1 MEDADDELLARAAR
15 GDGGAFS
22 RLVALHRVKLIALAA
37 RIVGNRAV
45 AEEIVQEVFT
55 RAWIN
60 APRWR
65 PRGEGR
71 ANVAGWLARVATN
84 LAIDQTR
91 RMRHVPLDTAPEPID
106 PSLSA
111 EQRVIAEDDR
121 RRLNAALAALP
132 PRQRAAV
139 ALTYDQGL
147 SNAAGAEAMAIS
159 VGAFELLLV
168 RARRA
173 LRQAMMEEKAQ

>member
-15 GDGGAFS
+15 GDGVAFS
-22 RLVALHRVKLIALAA
+22 RLVALHRAKLIALAA
-37 RIVGNRAV
+37 RIVGNRAI

-55 RAWIN
+55 RAWIH

-65 PRGEGR
+65 PQGGGR
-71 ANVAGWLARVATN
+71 ANFAGWLARVATN

-91 RMRHVPLDTAPEPID
+91 RMRSVPLDTAPEPVD
-106 PSLSA
+106 MSLSA
-111 EQRVIAEDDR
+111 EQQLVADDDR
-121 RRLNAALAALP
+121 RRLEAALAALP
-132 PRQRAAV
+132 PRQRAAI
-139 ALTYDQGL
+139 ALTYDQEL

-173 LRQAMMEEKAQ
+173 LRQAMMEDKAR

>member
-1 MEDADDELLARAAR
+1 MEDADDELLAQVAR
-15 GDGGAFS
+15 GDDVAFS
-22 RLVALHRVKLIALAA
+22 RLVALHRGKLIALAA

-55 RAWIN
+55 RAWIH

-65 PRGEGR
+65 PQGDGR
-71 ANVAGWLARVATN
+71 ANVTGWLVRVATN

-91 RMRHVPLDTAPEPID
+91 RLRYAPLDSAPEPID
-106 PSLSA
+106 TSLSA
-111 EQRVIAEDDR
+111 EQQLVADDDR
-121 RRLNAALAALP
+121 RRLSAALAALP
-132 PRQRAAV
+132 PRQRAAI

-147 SNAAGAEAMAIS
+147 SNAAGAEEMAIS

-173 LRQAMMEEKAQ
+173 LRQAMMEEKAK